1 MPFASLGLSPALC
14 RAASE
19 LGFTTPTPVQTQAI
33 AAIVRG
39 ADVWAS
45 AQTGSGKT
53 AAFALPALQQHQ
65 TLMLAPRMGSGPF
78 MAAVIG
84 GQMLSLEDVQE
95 ILRVPLIGWGLGA
108 MKMISIDRRAGK
120 DALDQPR
127 RNHALVGDEE
137 RFFEAECLAH
147 LCQLSGT
154 ARAEADFRHVV
165 DHRHRLSP
173 DIKNFHIHPSIAEV
187 YE

>member
-1 MPFASLGLSPALC
+1 MDYRGSVPTAVAHNRPLTFFCHTMPFASLGLSPALC

-65 TLMLAPRMGSGPF
+65 TLMLAPRTGGARRAHTLIVVPTREL
-78 MAAVIG
+78 AAQVGEVLRSLGQHLAQPPKVAVVFG
-84 GQMLSLEDVQE
+84 GVSINPQMLA
-95 ILRVPLIGWGLGA
+95 LRGGA
-108 MKMISIDRRAGK
+108 DMVVATPGRLLDLVDRK
-120 DALDQPR
+120 
-127 RNHALVGDEE
+127 
-137 RFFEAECLAH
+137 
-147 LCQLSGT
+147 S
-154 ARAEADFRHVV
+154 VV
-165 DHRHRLSP
+165 
-173 DIKNFHIHPSIAEV
+173 
-187 YE
+187 